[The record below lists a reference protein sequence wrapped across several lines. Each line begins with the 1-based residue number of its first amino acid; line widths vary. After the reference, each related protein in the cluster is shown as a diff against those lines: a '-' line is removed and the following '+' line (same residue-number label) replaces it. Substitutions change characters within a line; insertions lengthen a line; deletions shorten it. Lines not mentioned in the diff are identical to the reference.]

1 MYVYFS
7 YQPNVEMNWNMK
19 KYLPTAASCQS
30 YFQVHLSF
38 LKHSVV
44 YTPSPIAKL
53 KTHLLLWRFFPLKS
67 HATFLWNFLTDWDV
81 LSVKV
86 ITTFW
91 GYNRPFSLY
100 QNDILGSEAWRNKTK
115 EMYYSLLS
123 LKMISFVLF
132 PQTSQPSM
140 NFNILQ
146 LDYSL
151 TFFNISTK
159 ACIVKWATSFA
170 MYSCLQHFH

>member
-53 KTHLLLWRFFPLKS
+53 KTHLLLWHFFPLKS
-67 HATFLWNFLTDWDV
+67 HATFLWNFLTHWDV
-81 LSVKV
+81 LSVKA

-91 GYNRPFSLY
+91 GGGVGFKVWTFLSVINITTESLY
-100 QNDILGSEAWRNKTK
+100 R
-115 EMYYSLLS
+115 
-123 LKMISFVLF
+123 KMNVFV
-132 PQTSQPSM
+132 S
-140 NFNILQ
+140 
-146 LDYSL
+146 
-151 TFFNISTK
+151 
-159 ACIVKWATSFA
+159 
-170 MYSCLQHFH
+170 YSCCSIFTKQLIFRSINFVMN